1 MRTLNRENI
10 DFELFLKGK
19 IAINCQTEEDCID
32 FLKTC
37 DEVGIKWVSGSRA
50 SSVTHFDFYGKDTCY
65 SYVNSKGDSGLCNRS
80 FGFHARKK
88 GLRIYKWQTLN
99 NDNKETTDDKDKK
112 EMINHPSHYNQGIE
126 AIDYIESHK
135 MNFNIGNVI
144 KYVTRAK
151 HKGTELEDL
160 KKSLW
165 YLQREIERLE
175 KGE

>member
-10 DFELFLKGK
+10 DFELFLKRE
-19 IAINCQTEEDCID
+19 IAINCQTEKDCID
-32 FLKTC
+32 FLKMC
-37 DEVGIKWVSGSRA
+37 DEVGIKWGSGSRA
-50 SSVTHFDFYGKDTCY
+50 SSVTYFDSYGKDTCY
-65 SYVNSKGDSGLCNRS
+65 SKGETGLCTGS
-80 FGFHARKK
+80 FGFHSREI
-88 GLRIYKWQTLN
+88 GLRIY
-99 NDNKETTDDKDKK
+99 KDKK

-135 MNFNIGNVI
+135 MNFNTGNVI

-160 KKSLW
+160 KKASW
-165 YLQREIERLE
+165 YLNREIERLE

>member
-10 DFELFLKGK
+10 DFELFFKGE

-32 FLKTC
+32 FLKMC
-37 DEVGIKWVSGSRA
+37 DEVGVKWGSGSRA
-50 SSVTHFDFYGKDTCY
+50 SSVTYFDSYGKDTCY
-65 SYVNSKGDSGLCNRS
+65 SYFNFKGDSGLCTGS
-80 FGFHARKK
+80 FGFHSREI